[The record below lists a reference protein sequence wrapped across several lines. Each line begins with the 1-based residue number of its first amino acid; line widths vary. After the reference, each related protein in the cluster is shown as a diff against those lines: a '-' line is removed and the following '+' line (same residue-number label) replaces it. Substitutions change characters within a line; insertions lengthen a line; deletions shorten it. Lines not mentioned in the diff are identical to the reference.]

1 MLSYPGIH
9 PVDYLLIGHITRD
22 ISPEGS
28 RIGGTAAYAGLT
40 AHALGQQ
47 VGVVTSWT
55 ETNGEEILR
64 ELNIANQDCE
74 HSTTF
79 ENLETPEGRI
89 QKIHHL
95 APRLEYYHLPEIWRA
110 TRIVHIA
117 PVAQEISPN
126 IVRHFPNADIFLTPQ
141 GWLRQWDQEGNIF
154 YDDFPEAGYILQQ
167 VRAVVISEEDVQY
180 DLATIYLM
188 AASVPVLA
196 VTKGP
201 QGADIYAEGKLT
213 PIPAPEV
220 EVVDPT
226 GAGDIFAAVFFS
238 QLSHHGDPVHAAE
251 MAVQIASDSVTRIG
265 LAGAPTEDVLY
276 QLSKEVQ

>member
-40 AHALGQQ
+40 AHALGQE
-47 VGVVTSWT
+47 VGIVTSWA
-55 ETNGEEILR
+55 ETNGDEILR
-64 ELNIANQDCE
+64 ELNIANQDCK

-95 APRLEYYHLPEIWRA
+95 APKLEYYHLPEIWRS
-110 TRIVHIA
+110 THIVHIA

-126 IVRHFPNADIFLTPQ
+126 IVRHFPNADIYLTPQ
-141 GWLRQWDQEGNIF
+141 GWLRQWDQEGAIF

-167 VRAVVISEEDVQY
+167 VKAVVISEEDIQQN
-180 DLATIYLM
+180 LATIYLM

-201 QGADIYAEGKLT
+201 RGADIYAEGNVT
-213 PIPAPEV
+213 SISAPEV
-220 EVVDPT
+220 TVVDPT
-226 GAGDIFAAVFFS
+226 GAGDIFAAVFFT
-238 QLSHHGDPVHAAE
+238 QFSHHGDPVHAAE

-265 LAGAPTEDVLY
+265 LAGAPTEDILY
-276 QLSKEVQ
+276 QLSKEVH